1 MFSFLLVVNHNVLL
15 CSRMCPPFRYLNTTL
30 HPKPYQLQHPSEL
43 WKHTAF
49 EGKSEYD
56 LFVEQPSTLGK
67 PTASHPNGG
76 MKQKYHDFA
85 DKIWNKF
92 KVVRREIASQ
102 TAVIWARLLPGN
114 HLPSGILMPEVV
126 YKLRLEMFLKW
137 QFEPTSKGSKQK
149 YSPITMDG
157 LYAKW
162 CPVWFPTWRAMGP
175 PSGMSCSQIFMA
187 ECCGFP
193 QVSADAS
200 KALPGALESHFLT
213 QASDVAVVSR
223 HKAAQLRKF
232 EENKAKEEQQSIKS
246 LKQESKQAMKESQ
259 ANATQLFLEL
269 ELSKEKR
276 QQRADSIE
284 RLKYMIS
291 RALCPILKESL
302 ERDLDLIYA
311 APISPAAPSSNGSFS
326 ASNSRSDG
334 GTFSPIAPMRLN
346 DGLDFQDLGADSGK
360 LQNEVVM
367 TKVSKVKPIAL
378 LSHQAQSK
386 DAALQKQAQD
396 TYAVA
401 LQIQQ
406 V

>member
-1 MFSFLLVVNHNVLL
+1 
-15 CSRMCPPFRYLNTTL
+15 
-30 HPKPYQLQHPSEL
+30 
-43 WKHTAF
+43 
-49 EGKSEYD
+49 
-56 LFVEQPSTLGK
+56 
-67 PTASHPNGG
+67 
-76 MKQKYHDFA
+76 
-85 DKIWNKF
+85 
-92 KVVRREIASQ
+92 
-102 TAVIWARLLPGN
+102 
-114 HLPSGILMPEVV
+114 
-126 YKLRLEMFLKW
+126 
-137 QFEPTSKGSKQK
+137 
-149 YSPITMDG
+149 
-157 LYAKW
+157 
-162 CPVWFPTWRAMGP
+162 
-175 PSGMSCSQIFMA
+175 MS

-232 EENKAKEEQQSIKS
+232 EENKAKEEQNTITS

-259 ANATQLFLEL
+259 AAATQLFLEL

-291 RALCPILKESL
+291 RASCPILIESL
-302 ERDLDLIYA
+302 RRDLDLIYA
-311 APISPAAPSSNGSFS
+311 APISPAAPLSIGSSS

-334 GTFSPIAPMRLN
+334 GTFSPLAPMRLN
-346 DGLDFQDLGADSGK
+346 DGLDVQDLGADSDK
-360 LQNEVVM
+360 LQNSVVM
-367 TKVSKVKPIAL
+367 TKASKVKPIAL

>member
-1 MFSFLLVVNHNVLL
+1 
-15 CSRMCPPFRYLNTTL
+15 
-30 HPKPYQLQHPSEL
+30 
-43 WKHTAF
+43 
-49 EGKSEYD
+49 
-56 LFVEQPSTLGK
+56 
-67 PTASHPNGG
+67 
-76 MKQKYHDFA
+76 
-85 DKIWNKF
+85 
-92 KVVRREIASQ
+92 
-102 TAVIWARLLPGN
+102 
-114 HLPSGILMPEVV
+114 MPEVV

-149 YSPITMDG
+149 YSPISMDG

-175 PSGMSCSQIFMA
+175 PSGMSCSQIFMS

-232 EENKAKEEQQSIKS
+232 EENKAKEEQQIITS

-259 ANATQLFLEL
+259 ASATQLFLEL

-291 RALCPILKESL
+291 RASCPILIESL
-302 ERDLDLIYA
+302 RRDLDLIYA
-311 APISPAAPSSNGSFS
+311 APISPAAPSSNGSSS

-334 GTFSPIAPMRLN
+334 GTFSPLAPMRLN
-346 DGLDFQDLGADSGK
+346 DGLDVQDLGADSDK
-360 LQNEVVM
+360 LQNSVVM
-367 TKVSKVKPIAL
+367 TKASKVKPIAL